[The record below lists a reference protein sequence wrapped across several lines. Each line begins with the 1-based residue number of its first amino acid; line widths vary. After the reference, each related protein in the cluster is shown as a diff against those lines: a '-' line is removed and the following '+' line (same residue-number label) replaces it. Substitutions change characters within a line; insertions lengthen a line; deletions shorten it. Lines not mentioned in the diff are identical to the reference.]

1 LRSDPRRGLRR
12 SRPSR
17 KPQGFLPPLA
27 TAPKRGLARERV
39 SLAAG
44 ISARPSPRHLA
55 LASLRRRV
63 QP

>member
-27 TAPKRGLARERV
+27 TAPKRGLAREPD
-39 SLAAG
+39 SPAG
-44 ISARPSPRHLA
+44 ISARPSLRHLA
-55 LASLRRRV
+55 LAGLRRRA